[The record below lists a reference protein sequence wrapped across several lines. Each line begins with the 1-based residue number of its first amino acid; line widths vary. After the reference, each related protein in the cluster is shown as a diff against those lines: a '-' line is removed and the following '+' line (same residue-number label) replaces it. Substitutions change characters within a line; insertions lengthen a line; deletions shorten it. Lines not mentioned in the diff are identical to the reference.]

1 MLERWDFIVKWAGA
15 AATSAVTYFYGG
27 WSNVLMALLA
37 LAIFDYA
44 TGFIAAGVNGELKSR
59 VGLWGISRK
68 VFIFGMV
75 AVGHL
80 IDGVLGDA
88 HMFRDAVAYFY
99 MANEILSIIENGGK
113 MGAPIPPVIM
123 QAVEVLKGKGGNK
136 NGD

>member
-1 MLERWDFIVKWAGA
+1 MERWDFIVKCGGA
-15 AATSAVTYFYGG
+15 AATSVVTYLYGG
-27 WSNVLMALLA
+27 WSGVLMALLA
-37 LAIFDYA
+37 LSAFDYF

-59 VGLWGISRK
+59 IGLWGISRK

-75 AVGHL
+75 AVGHI

-99 MANEILSIIENGGK
+99 MANEVLSIIENGGK

-123 QAVEVLKGKGGNK
+123 QAVEILKGKGGNK